1 MEGLNDYVAY
11 RGLLANGLHSRQQFS
26 GMLSK
31 WHREYEMCV
40 RTNNQRV
47 MPYRRGMI
55 AAWVFDI
62 EIRRATRGRSGLTDV
77 LLKLIKEKPEGGR
90 VQRPH
95 FIAML
100 KKVSGKN
107 MEALYR
113 HLVED
118 DDAIDL
124 AAHLKGTGFH
134 IAAKTRTIEIRPETD
149 AEKKLFEAIL
159 SE

>member
-1 MEGLNDYVAY
+1 M
-11 RGLLANGLHSRQQFS
+11 
-26 GMLSK
+26 
-31 WHREYEMCV
+31 
-40 RTNNQRV
+40 RTKNQRV
-47 MPYRRGMI
+47 MPYRRGMV

-62 EIRRATRGRSGLTDV
+62 ELRRATDGRNGLTDV
-77 LLKLIKEKPEGGR
+77 LMKLIEGKPEGGI

-95 FIAML
+95 FLAML
-100 KKVSGKN
+100 KKVSGKD

-118 DDAIDL
+118 DGAIDL
-124 AAHLKGTGFH
+124 AAYLDGTGFH
-134 IAAKTRTIEIRPETD
+134 FVAKTRNIEIRPETD